1 MPKDH
6 RLNLGRY
13 ISNPFNEAGQQ
24 FKKLNFNEL
33 FRSKP
38 STGDYPWNPSRFD
51 KEDLTR
57 RMKTRKVTLNPELNH
72 IGNQRITDE
81 IDGPGQRFEVFEGLG
96 RFDRNVDYDFEEGR
110 GRTRIRPQEQPDFD
124 PIWVEAYRLSP
135 TIAAGERADN
145 PMPSIANPDP
155 KGYIMAEGQ
164 RIAEREIEGDKS
176 VAELLAGDDRLP
188 EAKEKE
194 KEKEEERTGEEIIE
208 EETKLPED
216 ETKE

>member
-38 STGDYPWNPSRFD
+38 ATGDYPWNPSRFD

-72 IGNQRITDE
+72 VGNQRLPE
-81 IDGPGQRFEVFEGLG
+81 ASVNPALGFEVFEGLLTFFTCP
-96 RFDRNVDYDFEEGR
+96 RSSLTCYF
-110 GRTRIRPQEQPDFD
+110 
-124 PIWVEAYRLSP
+124 
-135 TIAAGERADN
+135 
-145 PMPSIANPDP
+145 
-155 KGYIMAEGQ
+155 
-164 RIAEREIEGDKS
+164 
-176 VAELLAGDDRLP
+176 
-188 EAKEKE
+188 
-194 KEKEEERTGEEIIE
+194 
-208 EETKLPED
+208 
-216 ETKE
+216 

>member
-1 MPKDH
+1 MPRDH

-13 ISNPFNEAGQQ
+13 INNPFNEAGQQ
-24 FKKLNFNEL
+24 YKKLNFNEL

-81 IDGPGQRFEVFEGLG
+81 NSGPTQRFEVFEGLG

-110 GRTRIRPQEQPDFD
+110 ARTRLRPEEQPDFD
-124 PIWVEAYRLSP
+124 PVWLEAYQLSP
-135 TIAAGERADN
+135 TLSPGGRADN
-145 PMPSIANPDP
+145 PMPSIVNPDP
-155 KGYIMAEGQ
+155 KGYIMAEGERQ
-164 RIAEREIEGDKS
+164 AERELEGDMS
-176 VAELLAGDDRLP
+176 VAQLLQGQSPAP
-188 EAKEKE
+188 
-194 KEKEEERTGEEIIE
+194 KEEVKQE
-208 EETKLPED
+208 EETGEAVA
-216 ETKE
+216 KEEANMPKDAA